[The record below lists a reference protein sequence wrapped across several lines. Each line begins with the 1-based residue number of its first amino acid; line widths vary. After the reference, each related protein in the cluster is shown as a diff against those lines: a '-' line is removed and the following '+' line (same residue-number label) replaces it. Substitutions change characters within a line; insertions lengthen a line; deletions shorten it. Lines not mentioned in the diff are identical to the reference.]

1 MKNIKILKRALSLL
15 VLVLIVASSVLLTGC
30 RDPHEG
36 HDHSTNNL
44 GVLTPLSKIAK
55 ADSYP
60 TVSAYKPEDV
70 KKNVKSDGLLIL
82 YVIKQEGNQL
92 YCTNNNSDVANYIIV
107 DSTVKVT
114 PGDYFVCDAKAYSM
128 TSEDFGFEAS
138 SLKFSTFYVVFG
150 EEMKNPKQIT
160 RENAANIF
168 ASVPSAPDMDD
179 DHAGHNH

>member
-1 MKNIKILKRALSLL
+1 MIKRAVSLL
-15 VLVLIVASSVLLTGC
+15 VLVLILASSVILTGC

-36 HDHSTNNL
+36 HDHGNDNL
-44 GVLTPLSKIAK
+44 GVLTPLSKITK

-60 TVSAYKPEDV
+60 TVSAYKESDV
-70 KKNVKSDGLLIL
+70 KKNLKSEGLLIL

-92 YCTNNNSDVANYIIV
+92 YCANNNSDIANYIIV
-107 DSTVKVT
+107 DSAIKVT

-128 TSEDFGFEAS
+128 TAEDFGFEPS
-138 SLKFSTFYVVFG
+138 SIKFNTFYVVFG
-150 EEMKNPKQIT
+150 SDMTNPKQIT

-179 DHAGHNH
+179 DHAGHEH